1 LTVTANPSP
10 RLVLRIAAAL
20 ALAAAV
26 AACETHPGTVL
37 GDAYIVTDDGGTI
50 GLGRMPVR
58 VIPESEE
65 IDTLLATACPR
76 PKFPRRDQVITLD
89 SAKQAQAWVIR
100 QRILSARVT
109 RTLQTDA
116 RAHFAIDTL
125 APGKYRL
132 WADTTYDGTRWTWLA
147 PLRVGDGDTVRIAL
161 SNANPDE
168 NPFRCRV

>member
-1 LTVTANPSP
+1 MTANPFP
-10 RLVLRIAAAL
+10 RLVARMAAAL
-20 ALAAAV
+20 ALAAGA

-37 GDAYIVTDDGGTI
+37 GDAYIVTDNGGSVS
-50 GLGRMPVR
+50 LGGMPVR
-58 VIPESEE
+58 VIPESEA
-65 IDTLLATACPR
+65 IDTLLEAACPR

-100 QRILSARVT
+100 ERVLSARVT
-109 RTLQTDA
+109 RALRTDA
-116 RAHFAIDTL
+116 RAHFAIDTI
-125 APGKYRL
+125 APGRYRL

-147 PLRVGDGDTVRIAL
+147 PLTVGDGDTVRIAL